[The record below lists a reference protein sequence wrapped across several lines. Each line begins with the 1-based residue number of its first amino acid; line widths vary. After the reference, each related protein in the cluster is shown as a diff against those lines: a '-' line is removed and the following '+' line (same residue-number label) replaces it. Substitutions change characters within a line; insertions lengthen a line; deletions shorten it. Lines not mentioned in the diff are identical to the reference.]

1 MEDAQQTVAKFREL
15 WEAAEM
21 QFPGAPESV
30 RVQEVVRGL
39 INWLV
44 TGLIEGTLA
53 ATAGIGNA
61 EQVRQHPGRVARFSA
76 ETAAGTAELKRFLRA
91 RVYNSEGVTHSRTES
106 ARRIEAL
113 FEFFLENPGQLP
125 AGHRES
131 PPREPLHRRVC
142 DYIAGMTDGYFLRTC
157 QQMGIQEPRA

>member
-1 MEDAQQTVAKFREL
+1 M
-15 WEAAEM
+15 
-21 QFPGAPESV
+21 
-30 RVQEVVRGL
+30 QEVVRGL

-53 ATAGIGNA
+53 ATAGLADA
-61 EQVRQHPGRVARFSA
+61 ERVRQEPGRVARFTA
-76 ETAAGTAELKRFLRA
+76 EPAAGTIELKRFLRE
-91 RVYNSEGVTHSRTES
+91 RVYNSEGVTRSRTES

-131 PPREPLHRRVC
+131 SPSEPLHRRVC

-157 QQMGIQEPRA
+157 HQMGIRP